1 MKNGTWGRAV
11 VAAPI
16 AALLLGACS
25 GSSHAAK
32 GTTATSSPAQIAS
45 AVTAALGAGQ
55 PGTASSASATTKTT
69 VAAAPAAAGPS
80 GSVRVTQTHNGPVP
94 PTAPPACTLFTTLAA
109 SSIVGTVRSSSAA
122 TAFGTSTCT
131 YAGNSAQTKLSLT
144 TVGNDTIA
152 HAAFMQAEKAA
163 GSAARGAFIG
173 DEAFSYPG
181 GITSRVGHLLVNLT
195 GTPAPTSAALETAAA
210 AVVKQL

>member
-1 MKNGTWGRAV
+1 MTKGTWARGLVAV
-11 VAAPI
+11 PL
-16 AALLLGACS
+16 AALVLGACS
-25 GSSHAAK
+25 GSSHSAK

-55 PGTASSASATTKTT
+55 PRAHASVSTTTKAT
-69 VAAAPAAAGPS
+69 VPAAPGTS
-80 GSVRVTQTHNGPVP
+80 GAVRATQTLSGPVP
-94 PTAPPACTLFTTLAA
+94 ATAPPACTVFTALAA
-109 SSIVGTVRSSSAA
+109 SPIVGTVRSSSAA

-144 TVGNDTIA
+144 TVSNDTTA

-163 GSAARGAFIG
+163 GRSAHGAFIG

-210 AVVKQL
+210 TVVKQL